1 MSVVHLL
8 QCCFADCTRRW
19 RASLTLTLRSRPLTG
34 PWWETSV
41 NGWKPAARDSA
52 VSSCWTH
59 STRWTRAPR
68 KTVRYSYNH
77 NRVFQTLRVIDKSWP
92 ENNYVQQFLLFCQSK
107 CLTTFAKI
115 FWNFYWKIKEI
126 FCHTFLLSSRYWK
139 ESQKKVWQP
148 LIWFGKLL
156 NNLVFIWLQPCNKVF
171 IWLCH
176 GIIIV
181 HGGGGGQCACNFL
194 DYPYPQ
200 INNITKYWIIFNP
213 IISNQ
218 TCFLLNCEIVSPQW
232 VKLQLSTILTA
243 LI

>member
-139 ESQKKVWQP
+139 NGRKKSGNP
-148 LIWFGKLL
+148 LSDLENSWIILCLFGY
-156 NNLVFIWLQPCNKVF
+156 NLVTRYLYDYAMELSLFME
-171 IWLCH
+171 
-176 GIIIV
+176 
-181 HGGGGGQCACNFL
+181 GGVNVPVIFW
-194 DYPYPQ
+194 
-200 INNITKYWIIFNP
+200 IT
-213 IISNQ
+213 
-218 TCFLLNCEIVSPQW
+218 
-232 VKLQLSTILTA
+232 LTHK
-243 LI
+243 